1 MIASRNPLFLCRT
14 ILSSVASFSPARS
27 RIDASWLT
35 CLSFRNRSY
44 IRRNDRVE
52 EGVFASLEVRGDDD
66 LGRTIAAN
74 TLPGLNG

>member
-1 MIASRNPLFLCRT
+1 MIASHNPLFSCRT

-27 RIDASWLT
+27 RTDASWLIFP
-35 CLSFRNRSY
+35 SFRNRTY
-44 IRRNDRVE
+44 VRRNDRVE
-52 EGVFASLEVRGDDD
+52 EGVFAGLTLGGDED